1 LAKAKDIDILRS
13 DLTNLEI
20 KMREQLHADLV
31 KSIKAKDKRRSAT
44 LRLINAAI
52 KDRDIDAR
60 GKGKEPIAD
69 GEILTL
75 LQKMI
80 KQRDE
85 SIEIYVKAGRDDL
98 EQQERDEVAIIKDY
112 LPQPLGEAEVASEI
126 DLAIE
131 QTGAQSLRDM
141 GKVVGVLKAKF
152 PGRID
157 FGEASKVV
165 KGKLGG

>member
-1 LAKAKDIDILRS
+1 
-13 DLTNLEI
+13 
-20 KMREQLHADLV
+20 MREQLHADLV

-69 GEILTL
+69 ADILTL

-85 SIEIYVKAGRDDL
+85 SIEIYAKAGRDDL

-112 LPQPLGEAEVASEI
+112 LPQPLGEAEVAKEI

-141 GKVVGVLKAKF
+141 GKVVGVLKGKF

>member
-1 LAKAKDIDILRS
+1 
-13 DLTNLEI
+13 
-20 KMREQLHADLV
+20 MREKINADLI
-31 KSIKAKDKRRSAT
+31 KSMKAKDKRRSAT

-60 GKGKEPIAD
+60 GKGKEPISD
-69 GEILTL
+69 EEILVL
-75 LQKMI
+75 LQKMV
-80 KQRDE
+80 KQRAE
-85 SIEIYVKAGRDDL
+85 SIEIYAKAGREDL
-98 EQQERDEVAIIKDY
+98 ERQERDEVAIIKDY
-112 LPQPLGEAEVASEI
+112 LPQPLGESEVASEI

-157 FGEASKVV
+157 FGKASKLV
-165 KGKLGG
+165 KEKLGG